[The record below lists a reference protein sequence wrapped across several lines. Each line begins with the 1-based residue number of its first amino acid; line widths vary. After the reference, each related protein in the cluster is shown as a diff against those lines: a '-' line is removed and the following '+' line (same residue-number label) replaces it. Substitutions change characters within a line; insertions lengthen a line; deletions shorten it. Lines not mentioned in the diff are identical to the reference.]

1 MTEIKTLIFSLSFIL
16 APLLTN
22 QPISKGKDSK
32 GKEPKVTICHV
43 PPGNPSNVH
52 SITISKNAVE
62 AHLAHGD
69 FFGNCGGGT
78 EQQY

>member
-1 MTEIKTLIFSLSFIL
+1 MKITTLVISFSFFL

-22 QPISKGKDSK
+22 QTTLTSKDSK
-32 GKEPKVTICHV
+32 DKDSKITICHV

-52 SITISKNAVE
+52 SITISEKALK

-69 FFGNCGGGT
+69 FFGFCDTGGEPGM
-78 EQQY
+78 